1 MVWYWYQYQYHTV
14 FLEVQHRKSVQFRR
28 AANAVRR
35 SPPPMGLFRGGRS
48 WRRGAAALAG
58 TCRLQGLLL
67 LLSLCVPVRGHSSLL
82 IPPSRNAVDKDL
94 APWRNGSF
102 GHGRFGDDA
111 WGCNCINA
119 TAEGPV
125 ACEVGQR

>member
-1 MVWYWYQYQYHTV
+1 
-14 FLEVQHRKSVQFRR
+14 
-28 AANAVRR
+28 
-35 SPPPMGLFRGGRS
+35 MGLFRGGRS